1 MHETI
6 AGIILAG
13 GLSRRM
19 GGDKPLARLNGRLL
33 IEHVADGL
41 RPQVDLLAINAN
53 GDPDRFAPLG
63 LPVVADT
70 VEGHPGPLA
79 GVLAGLEWASTT
91 HASRLLTAAADTPFL
106 PGDLAEKL
114 LRAVRHLPDAIAVA
128 RSGAASLTELS
139 HFGLPSILIP
149 YPHAAEDHQTL
160 NARIFER
167 GGAALLLPEHT
178 LSGQALAEKLL
189 ECLDNPAR
197 LSDMSACSARLAPR
211 DAAERVVEIILS
223 HCRTT

>member
-19 GGDKPLARLNGRLL
+19 GGGDKPLARLNGRLL

-114 LRAVRHLPDAIAVA
+114 LRAVHGLPDAIAVA
-128 RSGAASLTELS
+128 RSGGRSHPTFALWPAGIAQSLRAALVEQDERQVSAFIDR
-139 HFGLPSILIP
+139 H
-149 YPHAAEDHQTL
+149 PHVEVDFAARQVD
-160 NARIFER
+160 
-167 GGAALLLPEHT
+167 GGACDPFFNINT
-178 LSGQALAEKLL
+178 PQDLAEA
-189 ECLDNPAR
+189 D
-197 LSDMSACSARLAPR
+197 RLAR
-211 DAAERVVEIILS
+211 ALDQ
-223 HCRTT
+223 

>member
-19 GGDKPLARLNGRLL
+19 GGGDKPLARLNGRLL

-114 LRAVRHLPDAIAVA
+114 LRAVRGLPDAIAVA
-128 RSGAASLTELS
+128 RSGGRSHPTFALWPIGIAASLRHALVEKDERRVS
-139 HFGLPSILIP
+139 AFIGRH
-149 YPHAAEDHQTL
+149 PHVEVDFAARQIGGD
-160 NARIFER
+160 ARDPFFNINT
-167 GGAALLLPEHT
+167 P
-178 LSGQALAEKLL
+178 QDLAEA
-189 ECLDNPAR
+189 D
-197 LSDMSACSARLAPR
+197 RLARALDP
-211 DAAERVVEIILS
+211 
-223 HCRTT
+223 